1 MPCLLENMG
10 NTCALNS
17 ILQCF
22 IHTDMILDSLTNFQE
37 SSTASSTASSSASST
52 MSVEN
57 KDSRISN
64 QLKDVLIKMKNH
76 PNAVMKPKGFIS
88 IFFKTYSGIFVQGRQ
103 LDACESLMMIQQTLF
118 KEIGE
123 KIEASSIKPEDYSVA
138 QLEAEMK
145 RLTLNN
151 MLQSN
156 YQRLNEGMLLNITL
170 CGNCKTKHHNFET
183 FTQLSVG
190 FDDNGSA
197 ATEPISIKKLIEK
210 YFEKSENISGWKCSN
225 CNSIQNCINF
235 TNLWSLPD
243 ILTIT
248 VKRFDNNL
256 KKKHFDININK
267 ELNFPEKSQCNDPAI
282 GVKYGFKSAI
292 LHHGVFQGGHY
303 TSIVYNQDSDELY
316 HLDDT
321 NYKNF
326 GENST
331 KVLERN
337 SEAYILFYQ
346 KLP

>member
-22 IHTDMILDSLTNFQE
+22 MHTDMILESLTNFQTS
-37 SSTASSTASSSASST
+37 SSTKNQESL
-52 MSVEN
+52 
-57 KDSRISN
+57 ISN
-64 QLKDVLIKMKNH
+64 QLKDVLIKMKNY
-76 PNAVMKPKGFIS
+76 PNAVMKPKGFIN
-88 IFFKTYSGIFVQGRQ
+88 IFFKTYSGIFIQGKQ
-103 LDACESLMMIQQTLF
+103 LDACESLMMIQQTIF

-123 KIEASSIKPEDYSVA
+123 KIEASSIKPEDYSVS

-145 RLTLNN
+145 RLSLNN
-151 MLQSN
+151 MFWSN

-170 CGNCKTKHHNFET
+170 CCNCKTKHHNFET
-183 FTQLSVG
+183 FTQLSVSSE
-190 FDDNGSA
+190 DNDSLKS
-197 ATEPISIKKLIEK
+197 EPILIKTLIEK
-210 YFEKSENISGWKCSN
+210 YFEKSENISDWKCSN
-225 CNSIQNCINF
+225 CNSVQNCIKF

-248 VKRFDNNL
+248 IKRFDNKL

-267 ELNFPEKSQCNDPAI
+267 ELNFPKKSQCNDPEI
-282 GVKYGFKSAI
+282 SVKYDFKCAI

-303 TSIVYNQDSDELY
+303 TSIVYNKDSDELY

-326 GENST
+326 GENSL
-331 KVLERN
+331 KILERN

-346 KLP
+346 KLT